1 MKTRFIVNPISGR
14 GRRTAR
20 LEPAIREFIAR
31 ERLDAGLDLT
41 ARPGHATELA
51 RAAAE
56 RGCVRVIAV
65 GGDGTVN
72 EVAQALVGTSAALG
86 IVPAGSGN
94 GLALALGLPTRPA
107 LALALA
113 ADPRARIIA
122 IDTGVANGHPFFNVM
137 GLGFDAEVSRRV
149 NRLAHRGLAAYLR
162 TGLAAFVR
170 HQGQSVTVS
179 DDNGRRETLDTFLVS
194 VGNSDQY
201 GNRARFAPG
210 ARVDDGQLD
219 LVAVRPTG
227 WLAAPG
233 LAARLFLGNFDRS
246 PRVRRLRGA
255 HFVIQRPSPGL
266 IHTDGETHDTA
277 ATVEITVR
285 PRSLRLIVPAAHG

>member
-1 MKTRFIVNPISGR
+1 MSTQFIVNPTSGR

-31 ERLDAGLDLT
+31 RRLDAGLDLT

-51 RAAAE
+51 RAAAG
-56 RGCVRVIAV
+56 RGCARIIAV

-72 EVAQALVGTSAALG
+72 EIAQALVGTPAALG

-107 LALALA
+107 EALALA
-113 ADPRARIIA
+113 ADPRARILA
-122 IDTGVANGHPFFNVM
+122 IDTGTANGHPFFNVM

-149 NRLAHRGLAAYLR
+149 NLLAHRGLAAYLR
-162 TGLAAFVR
+162 TGLAAFF
-170 HQGQSVTVS
+170 HQEAQRVTVS
-179 DDNGRRETLDTFLVS
+179 DGHGRRETLETFMVS

-210 ARVDDGQLD
+210 ARVDDGLLD

-227 WLAAPG
+227 WLAAPC

-255 HFVIQRPSPGL
+255 HFVIQRPTPGL

-277 ATVEITVR
+277 ATVEIAIR